1 MEGSSYALKK
11 LSPHR
16 AGNRY
21 LTEKLVNKAHANTSP
36 LPHLPAQMLSPM
48 EHMNPTLT
56 QQHHVWGLGEA
67 CRPWAEIAQNCSSA
81 VRAKHGGMEEMI
93 VEHSKPAAVTASQQS
108 CSSSSPKL
116 AQINT
121 ANIWSS

>member
-56 QQHHVWGLGEA
+56 QQHHVWGLGAGLQTLGRNSTELLICCESKA
-67 CRPWAEIAQNCSSA
+67 WRDGRNDRGAQ
-81 VRAKHGGMEEMI
+81 
-93 VEHSKPAAVTASQQS
+93 
-108 CSSSSPKL
+108 
-116 AQINT
+116 
-121 ANIWSS
+121 